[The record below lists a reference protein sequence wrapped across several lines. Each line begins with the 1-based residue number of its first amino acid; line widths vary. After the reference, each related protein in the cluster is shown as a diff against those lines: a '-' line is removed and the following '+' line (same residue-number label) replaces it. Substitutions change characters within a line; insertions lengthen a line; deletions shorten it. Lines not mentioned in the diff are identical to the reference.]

1 MVSSTVN
8 DLSYALRQMRLAPV
22 LTITIVLT
30 LGLGIGAT
38 TAIFSL
44 VHAVMLRPLPVIDPG
59 QGLFCIG
66 TGIDNLLA
74 TPPIRREN
82 GEFSPTI
89 FISAFANLRRSSTR

>member
-44 VHAVMLRPLPVIDPG
+44 IHAVMLRLIAGHRIRRAYFASAPGRPAATRPL
-59 QGLFCIG
+59 
-66 TGIDNLLA
+66 
-74 TPPIRREN
+74 RREN
-82 GEFSPTI
+82 GGFSPTI